1 MIIGAFLYK
10 TIIDFLRND
19 SIEELLQR
27 LSYQETTNKVMDNLD
42 QILIVKDK
50 KNISYVNNK
59 GFEIIDEIQHDVLG
73 MYIERLGDV
82 F

>member
-1 MIIGAFLYK
+1 LYK
-10 TIIDFLRND
+10 IIIDFLRND
-19 SIEELLQR
+19 SIKELLRR

-50 KNISYVNNK
+50 RSVSYVNNK
-59 GFEIIDEIQHDVLG
+59 GFEIIDEIQYDVLR
-73 MYIERLGDV
+73 MYIEKLGDI

>member
-1 MIIGAFLYK
+1 MYK
-10 TIIDFLRND
+10 IIIDFLRND
-19 SIEELLQR
+19 SIKELLRR

-50 KNISYVNNK
+50 RSVSYVNNK
-59 GFEIIDEIQHDVLG
+59 GFEIIDEIQYDVLR
-73 MYIERLGDV
+73 MYIEKLGDI